1 VVELGGNF
9 TENDYKI
16 MKAILDKNDKQKGLR
31 RNKATTIEEIQGKTN
46 LSSTK
51 IRNTLNSFIQ
61 HGFVCEGIK
70 QGRTKTYMMTEE
82 GLIELNSLRMNIFG
96 KVE

>member
-1 VVELGGNF
+1 MSDVF

-31 RNKATTIEEIQGKTN
+31 RNKATTIEEIKEKTN
-46 LSSTK
+46 LSPTK
-51 IRNTLNSFIQ
+51 IRTTLNLFMQ
-61 HGFVCEGIK
+61 HGFISEGIR
-70 QGRTKTYMMTEE
+70 QGRTKTYMMTEK
-82 GLIELNSLRMNIFG
+82 GLIELNSLRMDIFG